1 MEKKDVDF
9 IEACK
14 EEPSLVFTLI
24 KQGNY
29 EVVEELINENL
40 VNVNIVDSVGNDVV
54 TRLLKAQQYD
64 LVFELMKK
72 RNWDVNHQNA
82 DGNTFAHIL
91 ANDDSLFTVKI
102 AEQLIKKKNYIPN
115 IKNKKGETALD
126 RSINNNY
133 ICTAFKLLAD
143 KKYNNID
150 VSQFRNLFNV
160 CIKNKYYGKYSK
172 INNLEIIVENLEKK
186 DLSPNLRR
194 IVDNISDNMDLIKN
208 DIMNNKHSILDTI
221 IDSFTEEINV

>member
-1 MEKKDVDF
+1 MKKNNVDF

-29 EVVEELINENL
+29 EAVEDLINENL
-40 VNVNIVDSVGNDVV
+40 INVNIVDSVGNDVV

-64 LVFELMKK
+64 LVVELMKK

-133 ICTAFKLLAD
+133 ICTAFKLLGD
-143 KKYNNID
+143 KRYNNIE
-150 VSQFRNLFNV
+150 VSQFRNLFNT

-172 INNLEIIVENLEKK
+172 INNLEIIIENLEKK
-186 DLSPNLRR
+186 DLSPNLRK
-194 IVDNISDNMDLIKN
+194 IVDNISDNFDLIKN
-208 DIMNNKHSILDTI
+208 DIMNNNHSILDTI
-221 IDSFTEEINV
+221 IDSSSEEVIA

>member
-1 MEKKDVDF
+1 MKNQNIDF
-9 IEACK
+9 IDACK
-14 EEPSLVFTLI
+14 EEPTLVFTLI

-40 VNVNIVDSVGNDVV
+40 INVNIVDSVGNDVV

-64 LVFELMKK
+64 LVCQLMKK
-72 RNWDVNHQNA
+72 RNWNVNHQNA
-82 DGNTFAHIL
+82 DGNTFAHVL

-102 AEQLIKKKNYIPN
+102 AEQLIKKKNYIPY

-150 VSQFRNLFNV
+150 AILFRNLFNT

-186 DLSPNLRR
+186 DLSPSLRH

>member
-133 ICTAFKLLAD
+133 ICTAFKLLGD

-150 VSQFRNLFNV
+150 VSQFRNLFNA
-160 CIKNKYYGKYSK
+160 CIKSKYYGKYSK
-172 INNLEIIVENLEKK
+172 INNLEIIIENLEKK

-194 IVDNISDNMDLIKN
+194 IVDNISDNFDLIKN
-208 DIMNNKHSILDTI
+208 DIMNNNHSILDTI
-221 IDSFTEEINV
+221 IDYSSDEVIA

>member
-1 MEKKDVDF
+1 MKKESIDF

-14 EEPSLVFTLI
+14 EEPSTVFALI

-40 VNVNIVDSVGNDVV
+40 INVNVVDSVGNDVV

-91 ANDDSLFTVKI
+91 ATDDSLFTVKI

-133 ICTAFKLLAD
+133 ICTAFKLLGD

-150 VSQFRNLFNV
+150 VSQFKNLFNT

-172 INNLEIIVENLEKK
+172 INNLEIIIENLDKK

-194 IVDNISDNMDLIKN
+194 IVDNISDNFDLIKN
-208 DIMNNKHSILDTI
+208 DIMNNNHSILDTI
-221 IDSFTEEINV
+221 IDYSSEEVMA

>member
-1 MEKKDVDF
+1 MKNINIDYID
-9 IEACK
+9 ACK
-14 EEPSLVFTLI
+14 EDPSIVFTLI

-29 EVVEELINENL
+29 DAVEELINNNL

-64 LVFELMKK
+64 LVVQLMKR
-72 RNWDVNHQNA
+72 RNWDVNHQNV
-82 DGNTFAHIL
+82 DGNTFAHVL
-91 ANDDSLFTVKI
+91 ANDDSMFTVKI
-102 AEQLIKKKNYIPN
+102 AEQLIKKKNYIPY

-133 ICTAFKLLAD
+133 NCTAFKLLGD
-143 KKYNNID
+143 KKYNDID
-150 VSQFRNLFNV
+150 VSQFKNLFNV

-186 DLSPNLRR
+186 DLSPSLKK
-194 IVDNISDNMDLIKN
+194 IIENISDNMDLIKD
-208 DIMNNKHSILDTI
+208 DIMNNNNLILDTI
-221 IDSFTEEINV
+221 INSFSEV

>member
-54 TRLLKAQQYD
+54 TRLLKSQQYD

-133 ICTAFKLLAD
+133 ICTAFKLLGD

-150 VSQFRNLFNV
+150 VSQFRNLFNA
-160 CIKNKYYGKYSK
+160 CNKNKYYGKYSK
-172 INNLEIIVENLEKK
+172 INNLEIIIENLEKK

-194 IVDNISDNMDLIKN
+194 IVDNISDNFDLIKN
-208 DIMNNKHSILDTI
+208 DIMNNNHSILDTI
-221 IDSFTEEINV
+221 IDYSSDEVIA

>member
-1 MEKKDVDF
+1 MKNINIDYID
-9 IEACK
+9 ACK
-14 EEPSLVFTLI
+14 EDPSIVFTLI

-29 EVVEELINENL
+29 DAVEELINNNL

-64 LVFELMKK
+64 LVVQLMKR
-72 RNWDVNHQNA
+72 RNWDVNHQNV
-82 DGNTFAHIL
+82 DGNTFAHVL
-91 ANDDSLFTVKI
+91 ANDDSMFTVKI
-102 AEQLIKKKNYIPN
+102 AEQLIKKKNYIPY

-133 ICTAFKLLAD
+133 ICTAFKLLGD
-143 KKYNNID
+143 KKYNDID
-150 VSQFRNLFNV
+150 VSQFKNLFNV

-186 DLSPNLRR
+186 DLSPSLKK
-194 IVDNISDNMDLIKN
+194 IIENISDNMDLIKD
-208 DIMNNKHSILDTI
+208 DIMNNNNLILDTI
-221 IDSFTEEINV
+221 INSFSEV

>member
-1 MEKKDVDF
+1 MKNMNIDYID
-9 IEACK
+9 ACK
-14 EEPSLVFTLI
+14 EDPSIVFTLI

-29 EVVEELINENL
+29 DAVEELINNNL

-64 LVFELMKK
+64 LVVQLMKR
-72 RNWDVNHQNA
+72 RNWDVNHQNV
-82 DGNTFAHIL
+82 DGNTFAHVL
-91 ANDDSLFTVKI
+91 ANDDSMFTVKI
-102 AEQLIKKKNYIPN
+102 AEQLIKKKNYIPY

-133 ICTAFKLLAD
+133 ICTAFKLLGD
-143 KKYNNID
+143 KKYNDID
-150 VSQFRNLFNV
+150 VSQFKNLFNV

-186 DLSPNLRR
+186 DLSPSLKK
-194 IVDNISDNMDLIKN
+194 IIENISDNMDLIKD
-208 DIMNNKHSILDTI
+208 DIMNNNNLILDTI
-221 IDSFTEEINV
+221 INSFSEV

>member
-1 MEKKDVDF
+1 MKNMNIDYID
-9 IEACK
+9 ACK
-14 EEPSLVFTLI
+14 EDPSIVFTLI

-29 EVVEELINENL
+29 DAVEELINNNL

-64 LVFELMKK
+64 LVVQLMKR
-72 RNWDVNHQNA
+72 RNQDVNHQNV
-82 DGNTFAHIL
+82 DGNTFAHVL
-91 ANDDSLFTVKI
+91 ANDDSMFTVKI
-102 AEQLIKKKNYIPN
+102 AEQLIKKKNYIPY

-133 ICTAFKLLAD
+133 ICTAFKLLGD
-143 KKYNNID
+143 KKYNDID
-150 VSQFRNLFNV
+150 VSQFKNLFNV

-186 DLSPNLRR
+186 DLSPSLKK
-194 IVDNISDNMDLIKN
+194 IIENISDNMDLIKD
-208 DIMNNKHSILDTI
+208 DIMNNNNLILDTI
-221 IDSFTEEINV
+221 INSFSEV